1 MRTSIYFKRLIIEAF
16 SDVGFVHEA
25 SYVFVFL
32 SKNGKKA
39 TAVLKPTG
47 VFHFASQFPFR
58 KIRPDTEYMS

>member
-25 SYVFVFL
+25 MRLFFL
-32 SKNGKKA
+32 ARTEK
-39 TAVLKPTG
+39 TTVVLKHIG
-47 VFHFASQFPFR
+47 VFHCTSQFPFR